1 MCEMLISTSYVNKLG
16 IILKINRSDVH
27 VSKVTD
33 LFLYFWLLA
42 FLGFLKTVTYC
53 ICLLYDM
60 HFIRSVKKIPS
71 HERCLQKSKA
81 MNMITPKWVAVKNEM
96 LTLFVCS

>member
-1 MCEMLISTSYVNKLG
+1 MFMLVKLQISFFTFDS
-16 IILKINRSDVH
+16 
-27 VSKVTD
+27 
-33 LFLYFWLLA
+33 FFWI
-42 FLGFLKTVTYC
+42 LKTVTYC

-71 HERCLQKSKA
+71 QEKCLQKHKA